1 MPIAEIGLAISALKG
16 LSEIVESGKS
26 LLECAQT
33 IDKCLTL
40 SEKAEQ
46 KLPKKKGARQ
56 KNVESSLEE
65 FDQGD
70 PESTNLGDIV
80 GELESQKKLQ
90 AALYRV
96 GRQLD
101 NRYGEGTWDMILKTR
116 QDSLARRDKCERE
129 FEAKAAAKRKAQK
142 RFFIEIGK
150 AILIIAVVTLFIW
163 WLFRY
168 Y

>member
-40 SEKAEQ
+40 SEKVEE
-46 KLPKKKGARQ
+46 KLPKKKGATQR
-56 KNVESSLEE
+56 NVESSLEE
-65 FDQGD
+65 FDQSD
-70 PESTNLGDIV
+70 SESTNLGDIV
-80 GELESQKKLQ
+80 GEVEAQKKLS
-90 AALYRV
+90 AELYRV

-101 NRYGEGTWDMILKTR
+101 SRYGEGTWAMILKTR
-116 QDSLARRDKCERE
+116 QERLARKEQLKVKLKKQAIE
-129 FEAKAAAKRKAQK
+129 KRNAQK
-142 RFFIEIGK
+142 KFFIEIGK
-150 AILIIAVVTLFIW
+150 GILIIALVTFFIW
-163 WLFRY
+163 WLYRY

>member
-33 IDKCLTL
+33 IDKCLSL
-40 SEKAEQ
+40 SEKAEK
-46 KLPKKKGARQ
+46 KLPKKKGATQ

-80 GELESQKKLQ
+80 GELEAQKKLQ

-116 QDSLARRDKCERE
+116 QDRLARRDKLERE

>member
-33 IDKCLTL
+33 IDKCLSL
-40 SEKAEQ
+40 SEKAEK
-46 KLPKKKGARQ
+46 KLPKKKGATQ

-80 GELESQKKLQ
+80 GELEAQKKLQ

-96 GRQLD
+96 GRLLD

-116 QDSLARRDKCERE
+116 QDRLARRDKLERE

>member
-33 IDKCLTL
+33 IDKCLSL
-40 SEKAEQ
+40 SEKAEK
-46 KLPKKKGARQ
+46 KLPKKKGATQ

-116 QDSLARRDKCERE
+116 QDRLARRDKLERE

>member
-33 IDKCLTL
+33 IDKCLSL
-40 SEKAEQ
+40 SEKAEE
-46 KLPKKKGARQ
+46 KLPKKKGATQR
-56 KNVESSLEE
+56 NVESSLEE
-65 FDQGD
+65 FDQSD
-70 PESTNLGDIV
+70 SESTNFGDIV

-101 NRYGEGTWDMILKTR
+101 NRYGEGTWDTILRTR
-116 QDSLARRDKCERE
+116 QERLARREKLARE
-129 FEAKAAAKRKAQK
+129 FESKAAEKRKAQK
-142 RFFIEIGK
+142 KFFIEIGK
-150 AILIIAVVTLFIW
+150 SILIIALVTFFIW
-163 WLFRY
+163 WLYRY